1 MKAIGLIVEYNPFH
15 NGHLYHL
22 QTSKKHAKADVVV
35 CVMSGYFLQ
44 RGEPASYS
52 RQTRTKLAL
61 DAGADLVVELP
72 YAYSSQHASLFA
84 RGSVSILNDLLI
96 DSFYFGSEYGDI
108 DAFKELDLFM
118 QQHEQT
124 LESHVKKRMN
134 EGASYPRAQSEAFL
148 ELTPPTTFPD
158 LSQPN
163 NILGYQYVKS
173 ARELSASIKPE
184 TIQRTGSG
192 YHSEDL
198 EEKSAIASATAI
210 RRALSND
217 ELEDIR
223 PFVPNETY
231 AALTE
236 HPLVSWD
243 DYYKYL
249 QHELLTT
256 DISILA
262 SYYDVQEGL
271 EYRLVNAAKKAD
283 SFQSFMNLVKTKR
296 YTWVRIQRTLV
307 HILTKT
313 TKASMADALGANRQP
328 SAVRLLGFSKA
339 GQAYLSKVKK
349 ETTLQL
355 YDRPPRQKN
364 AQMRLDEKAA
374 FAYWSY
380 LPTSTRPDFYQREYE
395 KPIVLSDRT

>member
-108 DAFKELDLFM
+108 DAFMELDLFM

-163 NILGYQYVKS
+163 NILGYQYVKA
-173 ARELSASIKPE
+173 ARELNASIQPE

-198 EEKSAIASATAI
+198 EEKK
-210 RRALSND
+210 
-217 ELEDIR
+217 
-223 PFVPNETY
+223 F
-231 AALTE
+231 
-236 HPLVSWD
+236 
-243 DYYKYL
+243 
-249 QHELLTT
+249 
-256 DISILA
+256 
-262 SYYDVQEGL
+262 
-271 EYRLVNAAKKAD
+271 
-283 SFQSFMNLVKTKR
+283 
-296 YTWVRIQRTLV
+296 
-307 HILTKT
+307 
-313 TKASMADALGANRQP
+313 NRQ
-328 SAVRLLGFSKA
+328 R
-339 GQAYLSKVKK
+339 
-349 ETTLQL
+349 
-355 YDRPPRQKN
+355 N
-364 AQMRLDEKAA
+364 CN
-374 FAYWSY
+374 
-380 LPTSTRPDFYQREYE
+380 
-395 KPIVLSDRT
+395 